1 MWFTDEVLE
10 AVVDRLPSPAA
21 ACESPTG
28 NLRARIVDSWFEEH
42 RGMVCL
48 VQVVSGELKEGMRIT
63 TYASV
68 MEAESEKRND
78 FSVQEVGLLTP
89 TALRTK

>member
-1 MWFTDEVLE
+1 MCG
-10 AVVDRLPSPAA
+10 R
-21 ACESPTG
+21 
-28 NLRARIVDSWFEEH
+28 FEEH

-48 VQVVSGELKEGMRIT
+48 VQVVSGELREGMRIT

-68 MEAESEKRND
+68 AEAESKTTD

-89 TALRTK
+89 TTLRTK

>member
-1 MWFTDEVLE
+1 VDKLPPPTHDCVLDE
-10 AVVDRLPSPAA
+10 P
-21 ACESPTG
+21 
-28 NLRARIVDSWFEEH
+28 NLKARIVDSWFEEH

-48 VQVVSGELKEGMRIT
+48 VQIVSGELREGQRIT

-68 MEAESEKRND
+68 NETDIKISD

-89 TALRTK
+89 MTLRTK